1 MAAKKQYSV
10 VLTKQFPDGLK
21 APKVEWEMSLPDAW
35 FETRK
40 FAFDGTGTGVKDGK
54 ITSRDLWWFPKS
66 LKSAVELVELV
77 NKHFK
82 HPEMDSVRVKLTIL
96 KGD

>member
-1 MAAKKQYSV
+1 MRV
-10 VLTKQFPDGLK
+10 VLTKHFPDGLK
-21 APKVEWEMSLPDAW
+21 APMVEWEMSLPDAW
-35 FETRK
+35 LDTKVHFRRH
-40 FAFDGTGTGVKDGK
+40 GTGVKDGK

>member
-1 MAAKKQYSV
+1 MLGSRH
-10 VLTKQFPDGLK
+10 
-21 APKVEWEMSLPDAW
+21 E
-35 FETRK
+35 

-54 ITSRDLWWFPKS
+54 ITSATCGGFKS